1 MKKIL
6 ITEFMEQDSVNK
18 ISEQF
23 DVNYDP
29 SLHENIEE
37 LSSQIA
43 SVDAIIVRNKT
54 QLNEALLTKAKK
66 LRFIGRL
73 GVGLDN
79 IDTDYC
85 SDKSISVQPATGMNA
100 DSVAE
105 YVISCSLSL
114 LKNIPPAHQGTVSGK
129 WPRSPIKS
137 RELQGKT
144 IGLLGFGV
152 IGKKVSMLAQAF
164 GSKIVA
170 YDPYIPQSDAKK
182 YNISLVKSRDLF
194 ECSDIISIHL
204 PLTNET
210 KNLLNYSSFSEM
222 KNKPIIIN
230 SSRGSIVNQ
239 RDLIKA
245 YNDGLING
253 FALDVYESEPVKEEF
268 CSNISSSM
276 NCILTPHTA
285 GVTVESNTRVGQ
297 FIAEKTIQF
306 FK

>member
-29 SLHENIEE
+29 SLHENVER
-37 LSSQIA
+37 LSSQIV

-54 QLNEALLTKAKK
+54 QLNEALLTKARK
-66 LRFIGRL
+66 LKFVGRL
-73 GVGLDN
+73 GVG
-79 IDTDYC
+79 
-85 SDKSISVQPATGMNA
+85 
-100 DSVAE
+100 
-105 YVISCSLSL
+105 

-253 FALDVYESEPVKEEF
+253 FALDVYESEPVKEDF
-268 CSNISSSM
+268 YSNISSTM

-285 GVTVESNTRVGQ
+285 GVTIESNKRVGQ
-297 FIAEKTIQF
+297 FIADKTIQF